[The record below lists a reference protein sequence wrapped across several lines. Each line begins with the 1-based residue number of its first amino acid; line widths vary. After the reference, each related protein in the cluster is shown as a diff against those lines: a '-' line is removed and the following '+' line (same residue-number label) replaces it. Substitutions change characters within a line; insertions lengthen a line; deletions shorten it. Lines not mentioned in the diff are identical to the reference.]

1 MKKIFGL
8 LVILSLTFP
17 YLAMSQSQSEDFV
30 KNTQNDLLI
39 VAGAGGAGAI
49 LGLSTLSFVDRPSNH
64 LRNVWTGAAVGMIAG
79 VVFVAYNSAQ
89 RGSEE
94 LQSSSTFNTTERLSW
109 HFQNG
114 QRSSFNAVLVS
125 TNFWEMN
132 F

>member
-8 LVILSLTFP
+8 LVILSLTFTNF
-17 YLAMSQSQSEDFV
+17 AMSQSQSEDFV

-49 LGLSTLSFVDRPSNH
+49 LGLSTLSFVDMPSNH

-79 VVFVAYNSAQ
+79 VIFVAYNSAQ

-94 LQSSSTFNTTERLSW
+94 LQSSAHFNTSERVTW
-109 HFQNG
+109 HFENDQKT
-114 QRSSFNAVLVS
+114 QFDAVLVS
-125 TNFWEMN
+125 SPFWEMN

>member
-8 LVILSLTFP
+8 LLILTLVFSNF
-17 YLAMSQSQSEDFV
+17 AMSQSQSEDFV

-49 LGLSTLSFVDRPSNH
+49 LGLSTLSFVERPSNH

-79 VVFVAYNSAQ
+79 VIFVAYNSAQ

-94 LQSSSTFNTTERLSW
+94 LQSSAHFNTFERVSW
-109 HFQNG
+109 HLENDQKTHSG
-114 QRSSFNAVLVS
+114 TVLVS
-125 TNFWEMN
+125 
-132 F
+132 